1 MTDNTG
7 NKENKCEIEIVEVND
22 IWERKL
28 TLHPKLDMYI
38 QSGNITLYNNLN
50 IFFTNN
56 NPCRLPV
63 YIITG

>member
-1 MTDNTG
+1 MGTKKINV
-7 NKENKCEIEIVEVND
+7 KIEIVEVND
-22 IWERKL
+22 NWERKL